1 MILENLLMFFGGLK
15 TYQADTAVKL
25 KMALYPFV
33 HHPTNFIKW
42 LTPKNETFQDFNI
55 SFFVQNN

>member
-33 HHPTNFIKW
+33 HHPTNFIK
-42 LTPKNETFQDFNI
+42 
-55 SFFVQNN
+55 